1 MDSTSFE
8 QLYKKIQEKQASPE
22 EIKAFFEAVAQLR
35 NEAEL
40 EAILPHDE
48 WQELQGDESLQP
60 QLEKHIL
67 QSIHT
72 GRRKQPKS
80 IKRRLQPLMKY
91 AAIILLAIS
100 GFWIY
105 RYASQPEQAFV
116 TAFSGTGEIKKIV
129 LPDSSIATLNA
140 ESSLKY
146 PETFADSRD
155 VYLKGE
161 AFFEVNTNADH
172 PFIVHSDKI
181 QTQVLGTSF
190 NVKSYD
196 EEDPTVTVLSGKV
209 KVADNQNTA
218 KSAVLTQG
226 DRLVYA
232 LNDGRLNVS
241 NDSLNLAADSWR
253 KGMINM
259 DNLSLAQVAAI
270 LERWYDVK
278 IELASPGIAAK
289 VFAGTGGRI
298 RMLL

>member
-1 MDSTSFE
+1 
-8 QLYKKIQEKQASPE
+8 
-22 EIKAFFEAVAQLR
+22 
-35 NEAEL
+35 
-40 EAILPHDE
+40 
-48 WQELQGDESLQP
+48 
-60 QLEKHIL
+60 
-67 QSIHT
+67 
-72 GRRKQPKS
+72 
-80 IKRRLQPLMKY
+80 MKY

-289 VFAGTGGRI
+289 VFAGTGGTHSNASLKEILDSICFIFNLRYEQHGNIIRI
-298 RMLL
+298 EKQQTE